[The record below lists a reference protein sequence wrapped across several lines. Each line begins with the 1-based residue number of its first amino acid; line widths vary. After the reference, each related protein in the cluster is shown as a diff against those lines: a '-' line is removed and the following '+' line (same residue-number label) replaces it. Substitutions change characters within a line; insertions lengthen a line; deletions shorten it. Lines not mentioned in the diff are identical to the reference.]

1 MCCWGLYRR
10 VRSVVSELHSL
21 FDVSA
26 SSLED
31 ELSEPTKGTTVHE
44 YDDLLT
50 AILTALEAEGVDPD
64 SYCLYDFVETGALE
78 KLMDAGDDSITVSF
92 SVRGFPV
99 VVTPNRVSAT
109 AREPLEQI

>member
-1 MCCWGLYRR
+1 M
-10 VRSVVSELHSL
+10 SDTQE
-21 FDVSA
+21 
-26 SSLED
+26 
-31 ELSEPTKGTTVHE
+31 GTTVHE

-92 SVRGFPV
+92 SVRGFRV
-99 VVTPNRVSAT
+99 VVTPSTVAAT
-109 AREPLEQI
+109 ERESLEQI